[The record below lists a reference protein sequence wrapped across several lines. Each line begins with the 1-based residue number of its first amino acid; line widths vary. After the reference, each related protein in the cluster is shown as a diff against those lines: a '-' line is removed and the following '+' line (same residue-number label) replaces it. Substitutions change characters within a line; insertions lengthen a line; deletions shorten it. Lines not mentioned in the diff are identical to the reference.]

1 MRTLAFIV
9 LALLFAPLSIKSAAK
24 VRFAEAGKEQPTSP
38 WKSASLDFILPGYG
52 SFVHKN
58 YIGASL
64 YFTAN
69 LATLASTYMAYRNW
83 RFYDSAYR
91 AAAQRQA
98 AEPDALLFKDPA
110 GSNDFLSLQDIR
122 NRSERGQLFFTLSV
136 VVNIVIRCFSAA
148 ETWSLSAHE
157 VERAGPHYEV
167 FYDALGAMNA
177 QGSYRIVF

>member
-1 MRTLAFIV
+1 MRTLALTVFV
-9 LALLFAPLSIKSAAK
+9 FLSFPLGVQSAAK
-24 VRFAEAGKEQPTSP
+24 VRFVQAEKIQPTAP

-58 YIGASL
+58 YISASL
-64 YFTAN
+64 YFAGN
-69 LATLASTYMAYRNW
+69 LATLASTYIAYRNW

-91 AAAQRQA
+91 AASLRQA
-98 AEPDALLFKDPA
+98 TEPDALLFKDPA

-122 NRSERGQLFFTLSV
+122 NRSERGQLFFALSIV
-136 VVNIVIRCFSAA
+136 ANIVIRCFSAA

-157 VERAGPHYEV
+157 VERTGPHYEI

-177 QGSYRIVF
+177 QGSYRFVF